1 MPTHARPHPHPPR
14 APSATA
20 SAPLL
25 KPGRVPVIDVASPQS
40 LLPLLVV
47 DDEESAR
54 RAFAGILRHAR
65 YTVDTAGSGEEAIEA
80 LAREQFS
87 VVLCDVR
94 MPGIDGFAVMRRA
107 RELDP
112 EVALIVVSAIDDA
125 ATATTA
131 LRNGASDY
139 LTKPV
144 EQAVLEAAVARALVE
159 REAAQ
164 QRTTFAIRD
173 AVAARTAALE
183 HEKTAL
189 RAMNVSMAEA
199 LVRAMEAKDT
209 FLRGHSQRMASLAAD
224 IATVMGLDADTVD
237 AVRLAARLADVG
249 KIGTRETVLHK
260 PGALTPDEYDHV
272 QDHVRIGLEI
282 LSPLEHLGPVL
293 EYVRDHHEHYDGTGY
308 PRAVEGTAI
317 SIGGRIL
324 SAADAFVALTSRRS
338 YRDPL
343 STPEAL
349 RHLRLYVGRLLDP
362 DVFAALKMVAGKH
375 GS

>member
-1 MPTHARPHPHPPR
+1 MNGAAHAHKPSR
-14 APSATA
+14 APA
-20 SAPLL
+20 
-25 KPGRVPVIDVASPQS
+25 VDVQSPQS

-47 DDEESAR
+47 DDEEGVR
-54 RAFAGILRHAR
+54 RAFAGILTHAH
-65 YTVDTAGSGEEAIEA
+65 YSVDTAASGEDAIAA
-80 LAREQFS
+80 LSREQFS

-94 MPGIDGFAVMRRA
+94 MPGLDGFAVMRHA
-107 RELDP
+107 REVDP
-112 EVALIVVSAIDDA
+112 EVALIVVSAVDDA

-131 LRNGASDY
+131 LRAGASDY

-144 EQAVLEAAVARALVE
+144 DRAVLEAAVARALSE

-164 QRTTFAIRD
+164 QRTTVAIRE

-209 FLRGHSQRMASLAAD
+209 FLRGHSQRMAALAAD
-224 IATVMGLDADTVD
+224 IATTMGLEPDIVD

-293 EYVRDHHEHYDGTGY
+293 EYVRDHHEHFDGTGY
-308 PRAVEGTAI
+308 PRAVEGNSI

-343 STPEAL
+343 STSEAL

-362 DVFAALKMVAGKH
+362 AVFAALKIVAARQDKGE
-375 GS
+375 SRQ